1 MRTIRVTGKGNLKVK
16 PDTTRLMITL
26 NGVYPEYA
34 ETINRSTAD
43 TEALRE
49 LLVEVGFKSS
59 AMKTLS
65 FDVDTEFENYRDE
78 NNDYKRRFI
87 GYKFTHTL

>member
-34 ETINRSTAD
+34 ETINRSSEES
-43 TEALRE
+43 EALRE
-49 LLVEVGFKSS
+49 RLVLV
-59 AMKTLS
+59 
-65 FDVDTEFENYRDE
+65 
-78 NNDYKRRFI
+78 
-87 GYKFTHTL
+87 